1 MRIDKEIFLFGQRDY
16 GVQIQQYLKQIAP
29 NITVTPLFFPLRS
42 GKPDAT
48 QFDFS
53 LHDEALQSIP
63 KERSLWVIFS
73 LKYHEAAARHL
84 ASLGFHNLCVYTP
97 ELDNE
102 LKKAFFAQRFSEA
115 GKNFAMVQ
123 DYPPK
128 SVEIYMAK
136 SIYDK
141 EIVNY
146 PAALSPYIIPIQAGA
161 ALTAKRIADVVDST
175 GDNISSRNR
184 RYSEMTVFYWMWKNA
199 RADYIGLCHYRR
211 LWTDLDRIVE
221 KLRTT
226 DLDAVLPLPSLCEHS
241 IHEDEFPRYT
251 PEVWPVMMDVLR
263 EKEPAYYKL
272 ADKIYGGNILYTCN
286 MCILKRRVLDDL
298 CRWMFPVVMEIER
311 RVGEL
316 EDPYYNRY
324 AGFCTEWL
332 ITLYFLSNVKKWR
345 LAHAERI
352 FID

>member
-1 MRIDKEIFLFGQRDY
+1 MQVEQEIFLFGQRDY
-16 GVQIQQYLKQIAP
+16 GVQIQHYLKKIAP
-29 NITVTPLFFPLRS
+29 NTKVTSLLFPLLS

-53 LHDEALQSIP
+53 LHDKTLQVVP
-63 KERSLWVIFS
+63 KDRQIWVIFS
-73 LKYHEAAARHL
+73 LKYHEAAVQHL
-84 ASLGFHNLCVYTP
+84 KSLGFSHLFVYTP

-102 LKKAFFAQRFSEA
+102 LKREFFAKSFLEEGKDFSIIY
-115 GKNFAMVQ
+115 

-136 SIYDK
+136 SVYDK
-141 EIVNY
+141 EIANY
-146 PAALSPYIIPIQAGA
+146 PLTFSPHIIPIQAGA
-161 ALTAKRIADVVDST
+161 ALTRKRIADIVDST

-184 RYSEMTVFYWMWKNA
+184 HYSEMTVFYWMWKNA

-211 LWTDLDRIVE
+211 LWINLDAIVE

-226 DLDAVLPLPSLCEHS
+226 DIEAVLPLPSLCEHS
-241 IHEDEFPRYT
+241 IREDEFPRYT
-251 PEVWPVMMDVLR
+251 PEVWPVMMECLR
-263 EKEPAYYKL
+263 EKEPTYYKL
-272 ADKIYGGNILYTCN
+272 AEKIYAGNILYTCN
-286 MCILKRRVLDDL
+286 MCILKRSVLDDL
-298 CRWMFPVVMEIER
+298 CQWMFPIVMEVER

-316 EDPYYNRY
+316 ADPYYNRY

-332 ITLYFLSNVKKWR
+332 ITLYFLSNIKKWR
-345 LAHAERI
+345 IAHAERI